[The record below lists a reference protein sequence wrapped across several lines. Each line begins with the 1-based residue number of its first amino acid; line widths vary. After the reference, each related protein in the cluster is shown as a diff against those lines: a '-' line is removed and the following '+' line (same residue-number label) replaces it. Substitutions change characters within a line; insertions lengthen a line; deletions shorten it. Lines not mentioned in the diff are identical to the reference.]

1 MRFPV
6 LNLICLTRKA
16 HFSFILTGD
25 GLRMYLFY
33 LEAFIPVLFI
43 FNIKSAFICII
54 RSVMVCL
61 SSAVLCFVFI
71 LNSISAPMVH
81 NYTRYSYTESYAE
94 DNGAGILS

>member
-33 LEAFIPVLFI
+33 LTL
-43 FNIKSAFICII
+43 KTGHCIRVSTFPETI
-54 RSVMVCL
+54 MVC
-61 SSAVLCFVFI
+61 
-71 LNSISAPMVH
+71 P
-81 NYTRYSYTESYAE
+81 
-94 DNGAGILS
+94 